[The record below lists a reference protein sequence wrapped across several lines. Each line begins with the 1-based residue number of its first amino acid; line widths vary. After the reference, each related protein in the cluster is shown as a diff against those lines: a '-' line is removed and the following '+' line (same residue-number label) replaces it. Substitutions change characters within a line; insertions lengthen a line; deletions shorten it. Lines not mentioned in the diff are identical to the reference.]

1 MTERFGNDLEF
12 QYFLLLAERILM
24 IQRQQSLWLLLSA
37 VASFLSFKF
46 PFYTGNIVEN
56 NLSRFEELDGGSN
69 FFLLVVTGASVLI
82 AAVTIFLYK
91 DRKTQA
97 RLAMAGIIISVGLLA
112 LYFSQLKKFTAGN
125 FALTSI
131 FVLAILVGYIMALRG
146 IWKDDRLVR
155 SLDKL
160 R

>member
-1 MTERFGNDLEF
+1 
-12 QYFLLLAERILM
+12 M

-46 PFYTGNIVEN
+46 PFYTGNILEN
-56 NLSRFEELDGGSN
+56 NMSRFEELNGGSN
-69 FFLLVVTGASVLI
+69 FYLLVLTGASVLI
-82 AAVTIFLYK
+82 SAITIFMFK
-91 DRKTQA
+91 DRKTQVK
-97 RLAMAGIIISVGLLA
+97 LTFGGIIISIALLA
-112 LYFSQLKKFTAGN
+112 LYFSQLKKFSAGN

-131 FVLAILVGYIMALRG
+131 FVLAILIGYIMALRG
-146 IWKDDRLVR
+146 IWKDEKLVK